1 MTLTAKPLD
10 DLVAG
15 DLQSLI
21 DAGVAEARGIEFK
34 QSVGGTDRDKKEFL
48 ADVSSFANAGG
59 GDLLIGV
66 TEKVG
71 VAVDLPGIPADEA
84 DATILRLENLIR
96 DGLDPRIPGL
106 HSRAI
111 PVGAHRAV
119 IVIRVPRSF
128 AAPHM
133 VTLGGLSRFYS
144 RNSAGKHQLD
154 VGEIRAA
161 FALSD
166 AARTRLQ
173 NFRIERLAKITANE
187 TPIALSRPCRTVL
200 HVIPLSAADNRA
212 QIDAAAVVGDPQH
225 FRPLYGSGWDTR
237 VNFDGALAY
246 APYRDESRAGSY
258 TQVFRNGAI
267 EGVESVML
275 RPENNGIAHPIPSLL
290 LERTLIG
297 GLRLY
302 LALLDQ
308 FGVEGP
314 YLLGLSLLDV
324 RGQTMALSQGRHA
337 YLETR
342 PIDRDDLLVPE
353 LLVEDPQHPPATILK
368 PAIDAIWQASG
379 WRGSENYDEDGVW
392 HDR

>member
-1 MTLTAKPLD
+1 MTLAAKPLD
-10 DLVAG
+10 ALSADDLAA
-15 DLQSLI
+15 LI
-21 DAGVAEARGIEFK
+21 DVGVAEGRAIEFK
-34 QSVGGTDRDKKEFL
+34 RSVGGADRDKREFL
-48 ADVSSFANAGG
+48 ADVSSFANAAG

-66 TEKVG
+66 AEKAG
-71 VAVDLPGIPADEA
+71 IAVEMPGIPADEA

-96 DGLDPRIPGL
+96 DGLEPRIPGL
-106 HSRAI
+106 HSRA
-111 PVGAHRAV
+111 VAVAADRSV

-133 VTLGGLSRFYS
+133 VTVGGLSRFYS

-173 NFRIERLAKITANE
+173 NFRIDRLAKITANE

-200 HVIPLSAADNRA
+200 HVIPLTAADGAA
-212 QIDAAAVVGDPQH
+212 QVDVTAVVNDLQH
-225 FRPLYGSGWDTR
+225 FRPLYGSSWDR
-237 VNFDGALAY
+237 RLNFDGALAY

-258 TQVFRNGAI
+258 TQLFRNGAI

-275 RPENNGIAHPIPSLL
+275 RRENGGSEHPIPSLL
-290 LERTLIG
+290 LERTLIE

-308 FGVEGP
+308 LGVEGP
-314 YLLGLSLLDV
+314 YLVGLSLLDV
-324 RGQTMALSQGRHA
+324 RGQTMALGQGRHA
-337 YLETR
+337 YLDTH
-342 PIDRDDLLVPE
+342 PIDRDDLVVAE
-353 LLVEDPQHPPATILK
+353 LLVEDLSQPSATMLK
-368 PAIDAIWQASG
+368 PAIDAVWQAAG
-379 WRGSENYDEDGVW
+379 WHGSDNYDDEGTW

>member
-1 MTLTAKPLD
+1 MTLGVKQLD
-10 DLVAG
+10 ALSAD

-21 DAGVAEARGIEFK
+21 DAGITEGRTIEFK

-48 ADVSSFANAGG
+48 ADVSSFANAAG
-59 GDLLIGV
+59 GDLLVGV
-66 TEKVG
+66 TEKAG
-71 VAVDLPGIPADEA
+71 VAVALTGIPADEA

-111 PVGAHRAV
+111 PVSADRAV

-133 VTLGGLSRFYS
+133 VTLGGASRFYS

-187 TPIALSRPCRTVL
+187 TPIELSRPCRTVL
-200 HVIPLSAADNRA
+200 HVIPLTAADNVT
-212 QIDAAAVVGDPQH
+212 QIDAAAVVADPQH
-225 FRPLYGSGWDTR
+225 FRPLSGNGWDTR

-258 TQVFRNGAI
+258 TQLFRNGAI

-275 RPENNGIAHPIPSLL
+275 RRENGASEHPIPSLL

-297 GLRLY
+297 ALRLY
-302 LALLDQ
+302 LTLLGQ
-308 FGVEGP
+308 FGIEGP
-314 YLLGLSLLDV
+314 YLIGLSLLDV

-337 YLETR
+337 YLETH
-342 PIDRDDLLVPE
+342 PIDRNDLVVPE
-353 LLVEDPQHPPATILK
+353 LLVEDPQQPPATILK
-368 PAIDAIWQASG
+368 PAIDAIWQAAG
-379 WRGSENYDEDGVW
+379 WRGSENYDAEGVW

>member
-1 MTLTAKPLD
+1 MTLAAKALA
-10 DLVAG
+10 DLSVD

-21 DAGVAEARGIEFK
+21 DNGVSEGRATEFK

-48 ADVSSFANAGG
+48 ADVSSFANAAG

-66 TEKVG
+66 AEKSG
-71 VAVDLPGIPADEA
+71 VAVGLPGIAADEA

-106 HSRAI
+106 QSRAVPI
-111 PVGAHRAV
+111 GADRAV

-133 VTLGGLSRFYS
+133 VTLGGLSKFYS

-187 TPIALSRPCRTVL
+187 TPIALSRPCRSVL
-200 HVIPLSAADNRA
+200 HVIPLTAADNVT
-212 QIDAAAVVGDPQH
+212 QIDAGAVVGDPQH

-246 APYRDESRAGSY
+246 APYRDEARAGSY
-258 TQVFRNGAI
+258 TQLFRNGAI

-275 RPENNGIAHPIPSLL
+275 RPENNGVSHPIPSLL
-290 LERTLIG
+290 LERTLIE

-302 LALLDQ
+302 LTLLDQ

-314 YLLGLSLLDV
+314 YLIGLSLLDV

-337 YLETR
+337 YLETH
-342 PIDRDDLLVPE
+342 PIDRDDLVVPE
-353 LLVEDPQHPPATILK
+353 LLVEDPQQPPATILR
-368 PAIDAIWQASG
+368 PAIDAIWQAAG
-379 WRGSENYDEDGVW
+379 WRGSENYDAEGFW

>member
-1 MTLTAKPLD
+1 
-10 DLVAG
+10 
-15 DLQSLI
+15 
-21 DAGVAEARGIEFK
+21 
-34 QSVGGTDRDKKEFL
+34 
-48 ADVSSFANAGG
+48 
-59 GDLLIGV
+59 
-66 TEKVG
+66 
-71 VAVDLPGIPADEA
+71 
-84 DATILRLENLIR
+84 
-96 DGLDPRIPGL
+96 
-106 HSRAI
+106 
-111 PVGAHRAV
+111 
-119 IVIRVPRSF
+119 
-128 AAPHM
+128 M

-200 HVIPLSAADNRA
+200 HVIPLTAVDGVT

-290 LERTLIG
+290 LERTLID

-302 LALLDQ
+302 LALLQ
-308 FGVEGP
+308 QLGVEGP
-314 YLLGLSLLDV
+314 YLVGLSLLDV
-324 RGQTMALSQGRHA
+324 RGQTMALSGGRHA
-337 YLETR
+337 YLDTH
-342 PIDRDDLLVPE
+342 PIDRDDLVVPE
-353 LLVEDPQHPPATILK
+353 VLIEDPSQPPATILK
-368 PAIDAIWQASG
+368 PAIDAIWQAAG
-379 WRGSENYDEDGVW
+379 WHGSDNYDDEGIW